1 MKDKWDR
8 RDKKQNNKKKFK
20 NYSNN
25 IKSVTMLAD
34 IIFKWSKD
42 GKKKMEQML
51 RLWQKNKCK
60 K

>member
-8 RDKKQNNKKKFK
+8 RDRKQKNKKKFK

-42 GKKKMEQML
+42 GKKKME
-51 RLWQKNKCK
+51 
-60 K
+60 

>member
-8 RDKKQNNKKKFK
+8 RDRKQKNKKKFK

-34 IIFKWSKD
+34 IIFKWGKEV
-42 GKKKMEQML
+42 KKKL
-51 RLWQKNKCK
+51 D
-60 K
+60 